1 MPVGREAAVPGTRA
15 TLWSG
20 TNMKGDAIIMK
31 KHTRI
36 VCFMAVC
43 LVGFMGQ
50 LAAFGA
56 TTNSVW
62 TLTSISTFKL
72 SKINVAQTN
81 PVTAVFLSDGTCS
94 ILVGS
99 DEFDGTYTN
108 TTRTLKIT
116 FSPAGVAALESNAFN
131 FATSQVPSG
140 ITITIKSA
148 SKLPSIQLK
157 SGVPV
162 KATERISGKGSETV
176 GRRTASK
183 SFTDT
188 DLLIDWTLSSGTNF

>member
-1 MPVGREAAVPGTRA
+1 
-15 TLWSG
+15 
-20 TNMKGDAIIMK
+20 MK
-31 KHTRI
+31 KHYGI
-36 VCFMAVC
+36 VFIMAACV
-43 LVGFMGQ
+43 VGFIGQ
-50 LAAFGA
+50 LAASGA

-62 TLTSISTFKL
+62 DVTAVATLKAGKL
-72 SKINVAQTN
+72 KAVETN
-81 PVTAVFLSDGTCS
+81 AATAVFLSDGTCS

-108 TTRTLKIT
+108 TTRALKIT
-116 FSPAGVAALESNAFN
+116 FSPAGVAALESNAFD

-188 DLLIDWTLSSGTNF
+188 DLLINWTLSSGTTF